1 MNKIKKLYIL
11 CLVLIS
17 FGVVLWRGSLSSEQP
32 LLMWLTIIMTLIGC
46 GLISWAF
53 VDVRKSKIK
62 NIKLFTFLQLL
73 NIIIIGTNILLMRDL
88 MDRFADLDISH
99 LFSQISGIALA
110 IVIFT
115 GVTIQKNRLL
125 RKEY

>member
-1 MNKIKKLYIL
+1 MNKFKKLYIL

-32 LLMWLTIIMTLIGC
+32 VLMGLTIAMTLIGC

-53 VDVRKSKIK
+53 VDVRKSKVK
-62 NIKLFTFLQLL
+62 NINLFTFLQLL
-73 NIIIIGTNILLMRDL
+73 NIIIIGTNLLLMRDL
-88 MDRFADLDISH
+88 MDRFADLEISH

-115 GVTIQKNRLL
+115 GVTIQKNRML
-125 RKEY
+125 RKEH